1 MGRSMLVYQEV
12 QEQML
17 ADVGVGS
24 SHRITRKELMEL
36 QEKFRKQREAYER
49 INGTFMSEERKKAL
63 YK

>member
-17 ADVGVGS
+17 GVVGVS
-24 SHRITRKELMEL
+24 CSRKIAQREIAEM
-36 QEKFRKQREAYER
+36 QDKFRKQREAYER
-49 INGTFMSEERKKAL
+49 VNGTFMSEERKKAL